1 MIANGLLR
9 SLIAETLYRETREE
23 TRGIEFCRL
32 SEGSTAHPPYFGI
45 SVLRAKN
52 EKVGN
57 ESAGRTSNPIENR
70 DNYGN
75 WLRIN
80 VHCMR
85 HRATT
90 VGRVI
95 SSASILATMSVSVA
109 ANAMLRIINERTRQ
123 PFQSNQRQFSVVGL
137 TAPLD

>member
-1 MIANGLLR
+1 MQGR
-9 SLIAETLYRETREE
+9 CTETREE
-23 TRGIEFCRL
+23 TREIEFYRV
-32 SEGSTAHPPYFGI
+32 SKGSTAF
-45 SVLRAKN
+45 SLRILALRSSATRARN
-52 EKVGN
+52 EKGRN
-57 ESAGRTSNPIENR
+57 ESAGRTSNLIENR

-85 HRATT
+85 QQTTT

-109 ANAMLRIINERTRQ
+109 ASTMSRIINERVRQ

-137 TAPLD
+137 TTPLD